1 MKPFSDN
8 SHALRN
14 TLQSSPKQKQL
25 SHPNSH
31 PFSGRT
37 ISQEEPGENRQAC
50 TRAEASFIRNPK
62 DVSRRTPLL
71 MLVREDFAV
80 ATATERS
87 LRLGAKRITPQAME
101 RGPGSLLEQPP

>member
-31 PFSGRT
+31 PFLSRK
-37 ISQEEPGENRQAC
+37 ISQEEPGENCQSC
-50 TRAEASFIRNPK
+50 TRAEPSFIRNPK
-62 DVSRRTPLL
+62 DVSSRTPLL
-71 MLVREDFAV
+71 LLVREDFAV
-80 ATATERS
+80 ATATQRS
-87 LRLGAKRITPQAME
+87 LRYGAKRITPQAME
-101 RGPGSLLEQPP
+101 RGPGSLLEQSP